1 MDCIFCKIVQQQLPA
16 NVVYEDADMM
26 AFHSIA
32 PQAPVHILL
41 IPKIHIATIN
51 DASEEDG
58 IILGRLILK
67 ARELAIAQN
76 GDDAGYRLVFNVNQ
90 QGGQTVYH
98 VHLHLLGGRQMA
110 WPPG

>member
-1 MDCIFCKIVQQQLPA
+1 
-16 NVVYEDADMM
+16 M
-26 AFHSIA
+26 AFDSIES
-32 PQAPVHILL
+32 QAPTHILV
-41 IPKIHIATIN
+41 IPKKHIATIS

-58 IILGRLILK
+58 AILGRLILK
-67 ARELAIAQN
+67 ARELAIAQY

-98 VHLHLLGGRQMA
+98 VHLHLLSGRQMI